1 MIKYIKLFSV
11 FALVLLFT
19 SCEDVVQ
26 VKLDKGEPT
35 ITIDAFVNDMR
46 TSQKIRLTY
55 TDGYFSQKPNDPITG
70 ASVVLKDVTNGVTF
84 NFVDGNNGD
93 YIFNVQS
100 TDTIGRV
107 NHEYELTVTHQ
118 GNVYTSATK
127 LNRTTSVDSIDVK
140 FQEAGAFGGKEG
152 YKCSFFGRDPQGEI
166 SDYYWIKSYRNSVF
180 FNKGGDINIAENGA
194 NGAGSDGLFFIP
206 PIAEGITPFGEVFK
220 KYDVCRVEV
229 HSISKETYDFMQ
241 QVQSQTTN
249 SGLFATTPEN
259 VKSNIKCQTSDKIK
273 VVGWFSMSAVGY
285 REKVVL

>member
-1 MIKYIKLFSV
+1 MKYIKLVSAFI
-11 FALVLLFT
+11 LVLLFT

-55 TDGYFSQKPNDPITG
+55 TDGYFSQKPNEPISG
-70 ASVVLKDVTNGVTF
+70 ASVSIKNMTTGEVF
-84 NFVDGNNGD
+84 NFADQNNGNYVFD
-93 YIFNVQS
+93 LQS

-107 NHEYELTVTHQ
+107 NHDYELMVTHQ
-118 GNVYTSATK
+118 GNIFKSITK

-166 SDYYWIKSYRNSVF
+166 ADYYWIKSFRNAVF
-180 FNKGGDINIAENGA
+180 FNKGGEINIAQNGA

-220 KYDVCRVEV
+220 QFDVCRVEV
-229 HSISKETYDFMQ
+229 HSVTKETYDFLS

-273 VVGWFSMSAVGY
+273 VVGWFNMSAVGF